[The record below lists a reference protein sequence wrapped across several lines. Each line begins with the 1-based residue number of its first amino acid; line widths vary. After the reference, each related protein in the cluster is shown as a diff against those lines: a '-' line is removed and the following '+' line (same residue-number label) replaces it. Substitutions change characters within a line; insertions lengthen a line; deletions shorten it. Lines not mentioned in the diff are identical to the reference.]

1 MHRLLRLVIVVLAL
15 VSSASLS
22 AAVLPEERADA
33 LYHAY
38 DGGGV
43 EISGPSVLVRKSIGQ
58 SMSVYANYYVDNVT
72 SASIDVELY
81 ASPYTEKRN
90 EFRAGF
96 DYLVDKATLSVG
108 YGNSEETDYTADTAF
123 FGISQDFFG
132 DLSTLSMSF
141 SVGSDEVRKTGD
153 PTFAEPIDRHAY
165 RVNLSQ
171 ILTKSLIMGLS
182 WELITDKGFLNNPYR
197 QVRYLDDNADIGYSF
212 QDEVYPGT
220 RSSDAYALRAKYFL
234 PYRASLHAEYRVFD
248 DNWGIH
254 ADNYELG
261 YTHPLYESWLLDL
274 KFRHYNQTGATF
286 YSDLFPRRNAQDY
299 LARDKEL
306 STFSSTT
313 VGVGVSYE
321 FAKNGWG
328 FIDRGSVN
336 VLYDLMQFD
345 YKDFRNA
352 LVSKE
357 GLAEPGEEPRY
368 SFDANVLQFF
378 ISIWY

>member
-1 MHRLLRLVIVVLAL
+1 MALAL
-15 VSSASLS
+15 LASARLS

-43 EISGPSVLVRKSIGQ
+43 EIAGPSVLVRKSIGQ
-58 SMSVYANYYVDNVT
+58 SVSVYANYYVDNVS

-81 ASPYTEKRN
+81 ASPYTEERN
-90 EFRAGF
+90 EIRAGV
-96 DYLVDKATLSVG
+96 DYLVDKATLSLG
-108 YGNSEETDYTADTAF
+108 YGNSEETDYTANTAF
-123 FGISQDFFG
+123 LGVSQDFFG

-153 PTFAEPIDRHAY
+153 PTFAEPVDRQAY
-165 RVNLSQ
+165 RINLSQ
-171 ILTKSLIMGLS
+171 IVTKSLIMGLS

-197 QVRYLDDNADIGYSF
+197 QVRYLDDTAEIGYSF
-212 QDEVYPGT
+212 QDEIYPGT
-220 RSSDAYALRAKYFL
+220 RTSDAYALRAKYFL

-261 YTHPLYESWLLDL
+261 YTHPLFDEWVLDL
-274 KFRHYNQTGATF
+274 KFRHYSQTGATF
-286 YSDLFPRRNAQDY
+286 YSDLFPRRNAQDF

-306 STFSSTT
+306 STFSSNTI
-313 VGVGVSYE
+313 GIGVSYE

-328 FIDRGSVN
+328 FIDRGSLN
-336 VLYDLMQFD
+336 VMYDLMQFD

-357 GLAEPGEEPRY
+357 GLAEPGEEPLY
-368 SFDANVLQFF
+368 SFDANVLQLFV
-378 ISIWY
+378 SIWY